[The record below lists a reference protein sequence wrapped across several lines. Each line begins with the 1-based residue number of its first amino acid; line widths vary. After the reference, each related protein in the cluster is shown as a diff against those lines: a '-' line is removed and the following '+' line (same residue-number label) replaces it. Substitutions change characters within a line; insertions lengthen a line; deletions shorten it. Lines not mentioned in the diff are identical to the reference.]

1 MTEPGLNQMK
11 RHTASLLIA
20 FFCLTVSS
28 VTFAGEFNSKII
40 TSDGDALT
48 LTIPDEHFLRIRTFT
63 QQGGTERGVVAVS
76 VNGGQTT
83 NVLTAALIDE
93 SVAPESI
100 KRVVVAGPAQV
111 TVSPVPGATL
121 FITYIRAADPDQ
133 TPTPT
138 ATVTPTPTPT
148 VTPTPT
154 PTPTP

>member
-1 MTEPGLNQMK
+1 MK
-11 RHTASLLIA
+11 RHTTSLLIA
-20 FFCLTVSS
+20 FFCVAVAS
-28 VTFAGEFNSKII
+28 VVIAGEFNSKII

-48 LTIPDEHFLRIRTFT
+48 LTVPDEHFLRIRTFT

-76 VNGGQTT
+76 ANGGPTT

-93 SVAPESI
+93 SVAPPEFI

-121 FITYIRAADPDQ
+121 FITYIRVADEPDV

-154 PTPTP
+154 P